1 MEENVACRP
10 ECKVRGCRRVVIA
23 RFQRKEHRMKIG
35 HTTAP
40 DVLRVRTIMVNLY
53 IVRTGTSWIL
63 IDAGL
68 RGYAESIAAAA
79 RAFTGTSAPPSAIV
93 LTHAHFDHVGSL
105 AALLRRWDVPVY
117 AHRLERPYLTGES
130 PYPPPDPLVGG
141 GAMALMCRLYPR
153 SPMNI
158 SDRLLLLPEDG
169 SIPHMDGWR
178 WEFTPGHSAGHVA
191 LFRNAD
197 RVLIAG
203 DAVTTTKQESALA
216 VATQRLEMH
225 GPPAYFTQDWHSA
238 ADSVARLAALEP
250 EILATGHGTPMR
262 GQAMREELHWLADH
276 FAEVEVPRFGRYS
289 DQPAV
294 TGEHGIVML
303 PPDPLP
309 KVAAGVLAA
318 AVAVGLAARR
328 SRSETRALR

>member
-1 MEENVACRP
+1 
-10 ECKVRGCRRVVIA
+10 
-23 RFQRKEHRMKIG
+23 MKIG
-35 HTTAP
+35 YPTAP

-53 IVRTGTSWIL
+53 IVRTGASWIL
-63 IDAGL
+63 VDAGL
-68 RGYAESIAAAA
+68 RGYEESIAAAA
-79 RAFTGTSAPPSAIV
+79 QAFTGTSAPPSAIV

-130 PYPPPDPLVGG
+130 LYPPPDPLVGG
-141 GAMALMCRLYPR
+141 GAMALMSRLYPR
-153 SPMNI
+153 SPMDI
-158 SDRLLLLPEDG
+158 TDRLELLPEDG

-191 LFRNAD
+191 LFRNTD

-203 DAVTTTKQESALA
+203 DAVTTTKQESMIA
-216 VATQRLEMH
+216 VATQREEMH
-225 GPPAYFTQDWHSA
+225 GPPSYFTQDWHSA

-250 EILATGHGTPMR
+250 EVLATGHGTPMR
-262 GQAMREELHWLADH
+262 GPAMRDELHWLADH
-276 FAEVEVPRFGRYS
+276 FDKVEVPRFGRYR
-289 DQPAV
+289 DQPAI
-294 TGEHGIVML
+294 TDEHGIVML

-309 KVAAGVLAA
+309 KVAAGLLAA

-328 SRSETRALR
+328 SRSEAGALR